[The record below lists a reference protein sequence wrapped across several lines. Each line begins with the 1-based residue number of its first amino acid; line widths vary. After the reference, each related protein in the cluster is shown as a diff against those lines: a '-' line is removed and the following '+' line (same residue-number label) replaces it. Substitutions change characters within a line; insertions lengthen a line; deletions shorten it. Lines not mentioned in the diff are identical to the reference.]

1 MPILIFC
8 TTFVWNISNST
19 KNGATYDK
27 TTYTGLHVKYPLF
40 FSDFK
45 YCIFSTDFR
54 RRLKYQISWKSVQWE
69 PSCSMR
75 TDGRTD
81 MTKLIVAFRNFANA
95 HKNKTYRAGLLLL
108 NSLSHNCPF
117 ANPWWSEHE
126 LSKTGYDALMCK
138 TVHFKRT
145 QRSIAFWSGPKG
157 ITWHDIS
164 FQGEL
169 NYSRS
174 LQTLNH

>member
-45 YCIFSTDFR
+45 YWIFSTDFR

-69 PSCSMR
+69 QSCSMR
-75 TDGRTD
+75 TDGRTYD
-81 MTKLIVAFRNFANA
+81 GRRDATKLILAFRNFVKAP
-95 HKNKTYRAGLLLL
+95 KNERLVWTPRPSVCGLA
-108 NSLSHNCPF
+108 SG
-117 ANPWWSEHE
+117 SE
-126 LSKTGYDALMCK
+126 TC
-138 TVHFKRT
+138 R
-145 QRSIAFWSGPKG
+145 ISGNF
-157 ITWHDIS
+157 IWEFFIRDIQTCVS
-164 FQGEL
+164 FVSSPPVTFCLKDERGF
-169 NYSRS
+169 
-174 LQTLNH
+174 